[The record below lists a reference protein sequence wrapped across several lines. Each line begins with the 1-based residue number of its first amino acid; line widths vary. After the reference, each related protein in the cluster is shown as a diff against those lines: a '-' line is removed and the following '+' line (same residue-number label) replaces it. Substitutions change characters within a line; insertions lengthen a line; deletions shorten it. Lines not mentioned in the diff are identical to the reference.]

1 MALIT
6 DLNADGAAG
15 VIANPSPAD
24 EIVGR
29 IERLPFTPLHVRIAT
44 LIGLGSFADTFD
56 GVILS
61 VAMTVIVTALHFGY
75 VNVGLI
81 SSAAYL
87 GMAIGCIASGWLSEI
102 VGRKPVLVWT
112 IGIFGAMSLA
122 AAFAWDFKSLLIIRL
137 IQGLAL
143 GGNIPVGAALYNEF
157 LSGKARGKRFF
168 IGYSALFVL
177 GTLMGP
183 LAGLAT
189 FGLFGPAVGWRALF
203 VLGALAIP
211 LAIAVQMLLPES
223 PRWLAEKG
231 RIAEAAAVAAQLEA
245 SALASGKTLPPLT
258 LRLRADQ
265 QATRFG
271 ELFQGIYARRT
282 ILIWTAFFTTYF
294 VNSGVQSWLPTLYVK
309 FGGLPPKDALVL
321 ALTHGVI
328 GFIAIIVFGL
338 YADRIGRKNGF
349 ILGYSLSIVGLLV
362 GIAALTLFKVK
373 VWPVLFLIGV
383 VTAGGVQ
390 LNAAACYIW
399 PPELFPTR
407 MRSWATST
415 GGASNRIASFIAP
428 TAIGAILGAN
438 IGIISVFALLCAVC
452 VIGLIVVMTLGIET
466 RDRALEELSS

>member
-1 MALIT
+1 
-6 DLNADGAAG
+6 
-15 VIANPSPAD
+15 
-24 EIVGR
+24 
-29 IERLPFTPLHVRIAT
+29 
-44 LIGLGSFADTFD
+44 
-56 GVILS
+56 
-61 VAMTVIVTALHFGY
+61 
-75 VNVGLI
+75 
-81 SSAAYL
+81 
-87 GMAIGCIASGWLSEI
+87 
-102 VGRKPVLVWT
+102 
-112 IGIFGAMSLA
+112 
-122 AAFAWDFKSLLIIRL
+122 
-137 IQGLAL
+137 
-143 GGNIPVGAALYNEF
+143 
-157 LSGKARGKRFF
+157 
-168 IGYSALFVL
+168 
-177 GTLMGP
+177 
-183 LAGLAT
+183 
-189 FGLFGPAVGWRALF
+189 
-203 VLGALAIP
+203 LGALAIP

-231 RIAEAAAVAAQLEA
+231 RIAEAKAVTEQLEA

-265 QATRFG
+265 QPTRFG
-271 ELFQGIYARRT
+271 ELFQGIYTRRT

-309 FGGLPPKDALVL
+309 FGGLPPKDALML

-349 ILGYSLSIVGLLV
+349 ILGYSLSIIGLIV

-373 VWPVLFLIGV
+373 VWPILFLIGV

-438 IGIISVFALLCAVC
+438 IGIVSVFALLCAVC